1 MTSELSDFFNQKIRP
16 HYPLGLT
23 TDLTK
28 QNYQTTTNTQQSKTE
43 ENVQDTNVEKEETK
57 KHENT
62 EKSFHIRNKGVLAAI
77 TAAGVTL
84 LGLRTYNIARSKSFV
99 SKELSKILDNL
110 SEASR
115 MKFKT
120 FTKNFKKSS
129 DNTEILN
136 NILKEKDEGLKLAVI
151 KHIINDSSKINEK
164 NWETI
169 YNSLVELK
177 PTEKIEKSVI
187 EKTVSNFL
195 SVIDL
200 NKNIRNSIP
209 NKMLA
214 SIKSD
219 KIEDSIKL
227 QIGNKLLTLMYISKL
242 SPNEKIQICK
252 DLMSMIKNNT
262 ANEFCWLAGR
272 KTTRM
277 RDKFSLGCNVLERI
291 ESSSLANIATVEEQF
306 EFAKYLKK
314 LGKETKIIKG
324 NVFGNSYHFNNL
336 NILEIKLKCQ
346 KFNKDFSDNTT
357 IEEIEKFS
365 KEVLNDYKNA
375 NDTFIESSKI
385 IDGMLK
391 KTMKMQFEDKFMLPV
406 YLNIEKL
413 KKSNMHDAEKFRKI
427 EQLGKEIQN
436 NIEEF
441 GKKYFNIN
449 PNYKHTNT
457 GSKSNYDNA
466 RNFVKGKEAQ
476 SKKDL
481 IDLLSKDKDF
491 EQAVEQIKTGKLD
504 IEFIKKLKKKIV
516 IKYHPDRVGA
526 QTEEEQQ
533 KATAL
538 FQKLNGLIEILEKIY
553 S

>member
-1 MTSELSDFFNQKIRP
+1 MTSELSDLFNQKIKP

-28 QNYQTTTNTQQSKTE
+28 QKYQTKVNIQQSNTE
-43 ENVQDTNVEKEETK
+43 EDAQDTKVQNGETK
-57 KHENT
+57 KNENT
-62 EKSFHIRNKGVLAAI
+62 EKNFHIRNKGVLAAI
-77 TAAGVTL
+77 AAAGITL
-84 LGLRTYNIARSKSFV
+84 IGLRTYNIVRSKSFIN
-99 SKELSKILDNL
+99 KELSRILDNL

-115 MKFKT
+115 TKFKT

-336 NILEIKLKCQ
+336 NILAIKLKCQ

-457 GSKSNYDNA
+457 GSKSSYENA

-481 IDLLSKDKDF
+481 INLLSKDKDF
-491 EQAVEQIKTGKLD
+491 EQAIEQIKTGKLD